1 MQSILLCYVFAL
13 LVSSC
18 QSFSVVS
25 TRINHH
31 YGSSLVVMEA
41 RRGRKGGLKKSLDP
55 ESGKGPGAN
64 MMNGG
69 KGQEITGV
77 SLPADGE

>member
-1 MQSILLCYVFAL
+1 MASTT
-13 LVSSC
+13 
-18 QSFSVVS
+18 S
-25 TRINHH
+25 TRVASS
-31 YGSSLVVMEA
+31 SSLVVMEA
-41 RRGRKGGLKKSLDP
+41 RRGKGLKKNLDS

-77 SLPADGE
+77 SLPADGELTNIMKPVLLTAVGTDCAH